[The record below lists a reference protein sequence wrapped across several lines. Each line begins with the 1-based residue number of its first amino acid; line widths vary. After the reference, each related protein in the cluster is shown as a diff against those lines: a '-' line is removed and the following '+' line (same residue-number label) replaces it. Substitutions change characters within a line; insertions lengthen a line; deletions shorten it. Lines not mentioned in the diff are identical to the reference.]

1 MSEHLIPL
9 HLTATSVVTGTIT
22 TSTSTVT
29 STTTTTTLTPLVKR
43 FAANVVL
50 GNILGGVTT
59 ILSSS
64 FRDDT
69 GSNLPANSLTV
80 PGSNGYYNVF
90 VNGVLQLSYLTT
102 LTTASLVI
110 NTGLTIG
117 VTVNL
122 ETLSFTASSTST
134 SISTSTSTSSTNN
147 LVVTTTVNTY

>member
-1 MSEHLIPL
+1 MSEHLITL
-9 HLTATSVVTGTIT
+9 HLTATSVVTGSIT
-22 TSTSTVT
+22 
-29 STTTTTTLTPLVKR
+29 TTTTTTLTPSVKR
-43 FAANVVL
+43 FTANVVL

-69 GSNLPANSLTV
+69 GANLPANSLTV

-90 VNGVLQLSYLTT
+90 VNGALLLGYLTT
-102 LTTASLVI
+102 LSTASLVI

-122 ETLSFTASSTST
+122 ETLSFTAASSSTST
-134 SISTSTSTSSTNN
+134 TNN
-147 LVVTTTVNTY
+147 LVVTTTIHTN

>member
-1 MSEHLIPL
+1 MSEHLITL
-9 HLTATSVVTGTIT
+9 HLTATSVVTGSITTT
-22 TSTSTVT
+22 TSTTI
-29 STTTTTTLTPLVKR
+29 TPSVKR
-43 FAANVVL
+43 FTANVVL

-69 GSNLPANSLTV
+69 GANLPANSLTV

-90 VNGVLQLSYLTT
+90 VNGVLQLGYLTT

-117 VTVNL
+117 VAVNL
-122 ETLSFTASSTST
+122 ETLSITASSSSTST
-134 SISTSTSTSSTNN
+134 TNN
-147 LVVTTTVNTY
+147 LIVTTTIRTN